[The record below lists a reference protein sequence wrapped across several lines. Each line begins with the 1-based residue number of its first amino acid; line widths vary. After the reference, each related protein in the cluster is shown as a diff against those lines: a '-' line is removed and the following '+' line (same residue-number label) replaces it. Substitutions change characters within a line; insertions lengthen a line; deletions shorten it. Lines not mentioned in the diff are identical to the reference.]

1 MKTVY
6 RVLTA
11 AAIAAVSAGCA
22 KEIADNQQIQSQ
34 EKVAMTFVSNAVST
48 RTSLADDQ
56 TTVVWTA
63 GDRIGIF
70 DDAQGNNPFDIAGI
84 DGSSATFE
92 GEAVPSGTYYGL
104 YPYSETASVSGQV
117 ITTELPSEQTAIP
130 GTFAQNVNLSA
141 AVSDGENELDF
152 QNVCGLVTVEI
163 SSVPEGLTLKSVTLS
178 GLNGEKIAGKV
189 NINMAEGTL
198 AAEAADAETS
208 ASVTLAAADGT
219 ALEAGKYV
227 FAIIP
232 ADFTQ
237 GLKVGLNYDEGTSE
251 ILLKGQ
257 VTVAAGH
264 HRVLP
269 PVESATI
276 GKVKTISTPEGLKAF
291 AEAADSYDADD
302 VVTIDADLDM
312 AGVDIAPFKLNCTLD
327 GRNHKIYNIALGT
340 SLVSILNEGAVL
352 KNVVFGSSDGTSYD
366 GTSELTIDGN
376 PGSLGVVGV
385 NHGTVETVTTFVN
398 IDAVINN
405 STDRV
410 GGVVGTNH
418 GIIKGCT
425 NHGDINVTGKAVN
438 KPWIGGIVGRME
450 SGCIGVENCIN
461 TGDITVDNSMVQ
473 TASGIAGI
481 LQGGN
486 ITGCDNSGN
495 ITVKS
500 SELWSYFSGIV
511 SFVQIYADTPTEV
524 SDCHNTGNFEVSGAG
539 ARGLGGIAAFMHA
552 SSGQPLFI
560 SDCTNKGSLTVTGL
574 YNTSKTPLGVGGIF
588 GFSDYIQSVK
598 NEIRNCDNTGDIL
611 LEEVVFTNEYLNNL
625 PSAGGILGRA
635 TASMEISGC
644 TNGGDV
650 KSAVPAG
657 HLGGIAGLAG
667 NNISV
672 SGNENS
678 GAVTL
683 DLSTG
688 TYDLGSTQIG
698 VAGLVGVVTGSGST
712 VSGNTNSGN
721 VTVTAAGSG
730 TIEADGVVAIPGS
743 AAVSAD
749 NVNTGTVTE

>member
-70 DDAQGNNPFDIAGI
+70 DEAQGNNPFDIAGI

-117 ITTELPSEQTAIP
+117 ITTELPSEQIAIP

-208 ASVTLAAADGT
+208 ASVTLAAADGA

-232 ADFTQ
+232 ADFTH

-251 ILLKGQ
+251 ILLNGQ

-312 AGVDIAPFKLNCTLD
+312 TGVDIAPFELNCTLD

-352 KNVVFGSSDGTSYD
+352 KNAVFGSSDGTSYD
-366 GTSELTIDGN
+366 GTSELTVDGD

-385 NHGTVETVTTFVN
+385 NHGTVENVITFVN
-398 IDAVINN
+398 IDAVINGRA
-405 STDRV
+405 DRV
-410 GGVVGTNH
+410 GGVVGTSH

-425 NHGDINVTGKAVN
+425 NHGDISVTGKAGS

-450 SGCIGVENCIN
+450 SGCTGVEDCVN
-461 TGDITVDNSMVQ
+461 TGDITVDNSMAQ

-481 LQGGN
+481 LYGGN
-486 ITGCDNSGN
+486 IIGCDNSGN
-495 ITVKS
+495 ITVLS

-511 SFVQIYADTPTEV
+511 SFVQILDNAPTTV

-539 ARGLGGIAAFMHA
+539 ARGLGGIAAFMHG
-552 SSGQPLFI
+552 SSGQPLLI
-560 SDCTNKGSLTVTGL
+560 SDCTNEGSLTVTGL

-588 GFSDYIQSVK
+588 GFSDYNQSVK
-598 NEIRNCDNTGDIL
+598 NEIRNCENTGDIL
-611 LEEVVFTNEYLNNL
+611 LEEVVFTDGYLNNL

-657 HLGGIAGLAG
+657 HIGGIAGLAG

-730 TIEADGVVAIPGS
+730 TIEADGVVAISGS
-743 AAVSAD
+743 AAVSD
-749 NVNTGTVTE
+749 NANTGTVTGK

>member
-117 ITTELPSEQTAIP
+117 ITTELPAEQTAIP

-208 ASVTLAAADGT
+208 ASVTLAAADGA

-232 ADFTQ
+232 VDFTH

-251 ILLKGQ
+251 ILLNGQ

-312 AGVDIAPFKLNCTLD
+312 TGVDIAPFELNCTLD

-552 SSGQPLFI
+552 SSGQPLLI
-560 SDCTNKGSLTVTGL
+560 SDCTNKGSLTVKGL

-588 GFSDYIQSVK
+588 GFSDYNKSVK
-598 NEIRNCDNTGDIL
+598 NEIKNCENTGDIL
-611 LEEVVFTNEYLNNL
+611 LEEVVFTDGYLNNL

-743 AAVSAD
+743 AAVSD
-749 NVNTGTVTE
+749 NGNTGTVTE

>member
-117 ITTELPSEQTAIP
+117 ITTELPAEQTAIP

-208 ASVTLAAADGT
+208 ASVTLAAADGA

-232 ADFTQ
+232 VDFTH

-251 ILLKGQ
+251 ILLNGQ

-312 AGVDIAPFKLNCTLD
+312 TGVDIAPFELNCTLD

-552 SSGQPLFI
+552 SSGQPLLI
-560 SDCTNKGSLTVTGL
+560 SDCTNKGSLTVKGL

-588 GFSDYIQSVK
+588 GFSDYNKSVK
-598 NEIRNCDNTGDIL
+598 NEIKNCENTGDIL
-611 LEEVVFTNEYLNNL
+611 LEEVVFTDGYLNNL

-743 AAVSAD
+743 AAVSD

>member
-163 SSVPEGLTLKSVTLS
+163 SSVPKGLTLKSVTLS

-189 NINMAEGTL
+189 NINMAAETL

-208 ASVTLAAADGT
+208 ASVTLAAAGGA

-312 AGVDIAPFKLNCTLD
+312 TGVDIAPFELNCTLD

-352 KNVVFGSSDGTSYD
+352 KNAVFGSSDGTSYD

-376 PGSLGVVGV
+376 PGSIGVVGV

-425 NHGDINVTGKAVN
+425 NHGDINVTGEAVN

-539 ARGLGGIAAFMHA
+539 ARGLGGIAAFMHNG
-552 SSGQPLFI
+552 SEQPLLI
-560 SDCTNKGSLTVTGL
+560 SGCTNEGSLTVTGL

-588 GFSDYIQSVK
+588 GFSDYNKSVK
-598 NEIRNCDNTGDIL
+598 NQIRNCENTGDIL
-611 LEEVVFTNEYLNNL
+611 LEEVVFTDEYLNNL

-657 HLGGIAGLAG
+657 HIGGIAGLAG

-683 DLSTG
+683 NLSTG

-712 VSGNTNSGN
+712 VAGNTNSGN

-743 AAVSAD
+743 AAVSGNA
-749 NVNTGTVTE
+749 NTGTVTE

>member
-291 AEAADSYDADD
+291 AKAAGSYDADD

-312 AGVDIAPFKLNCTLD
+312 AGVDIAPFELNCTLD

-352 KNVVFGSSDGTSYD
+352 KNAVFGSSDGTSYD
-366 GTSELTIDGN
+366 GTSELTIDGD
-376 PGSLGVVGV
+376 PGSIGVVGV
-385 NHGTVETVTTFVN
+385 NHGTVENVTTFVN
-398 IDAVINN
+398 IDAVINGHA
-405 STDRV
+405 DRV

-425 NHGDINVTGKAVN
+425 NHGDINVTGEAVN

-450 SGCIGVENCIN
+450 SGCIGVENCVN

-511 SFVQIYADTPTEV
+511 SFVQIYADRPTEV

-539 ARGLGGIAAFMHA
+539 ARGLGGIAAFMHNG
-552 SSGQPLFI
+552 SKQPLLI
-560 SDCTNKGSLTVTGL
+560 SGCTNEGSLTVTGL

-588 GFSDYIQSVK
+588 GFSDYKESVK
-598 NEIRNCDNTGDIL
+598 NEIRNCENTGDIL
-611 LEEVVFTNEYLNNL
+611 LEEVVFTDGYLNNL

-657 HLGGIAGLAG
+657 HIGGIAGLAG

-712 VSGNTNSGN
+712 IAGNTNSGN

-730 TIEADGVVAIPGS
+730 TIEADGEVAIPGS
-743 AAVSAD
+743 AAVSD
-749 NVNTGTVTE
+749 NDNTGTVKE

>member
-70 DDAQGNNPFDIAGI
+70 DEAQGNNPFDIAGI

-189 NINMAEGTL
+189 NINMAAGTL

-208 ASVTLAAADGT
+208 ASVTLAAADGA

-251 ILLKGQ
+251 ILLNGQ

-312 AGVDIAPFKLNCTLD
+312 TGVDIAPFELNCTLD

-352 KNVVFGSSDGTSYD
+352 KNAVFGSSDGTSYD
-366 GTSELTIDGN
+366 GTSELTVDGD

-385 NHGTVETVTTFVN
+385 NHGTVESVITFVN
-398 IDAVINN
+398 IDAVINGRA
-405 STDRV
+405 DRV

-425 NHGDINVTGKAVN
+425 NHGDISVTGKAVN
-438 KPWIGGIVGRME
+438 KPWIGGIVGRMD
-450 SGCIGVENCIN
+450 SGCTGVEDCVN
-461 TGDITVDNSMVQ
+461 TGDITVDNSMAQ

-481 LQGGN
+481 LYGGN

-495 ITVKS
+495 ITVLS

-511 SFVQIYADTPTEV
+511 SFVQILDNAPTEV

-539 ARGLGGIAAFMHA
+539 TRGLGGIVAFMHG
-552 SSGQPLFI
+552 SSGQPLLI
-560 SDCTNKGSLTVTGL
+560 SGCTNKGNLTVTGL

-588 GFSDYIQSVK
+588 GFSDYNKSVK

-657 HLGGIAGLAG
+657 HLGGIAGLTG

-672 SGNENS
+672 SSNENS

-743 AAVSAD
+743 AAVSGNA
-749 NVNTGTVTE
+749 NTGTVTE

>member
-208 ASVTLAAADGT
+208 ASVTLAAADGA

-312 AGVDIAPFKLNCTLD
+312 TGVDIAPFELNCTLD

-352 KNVVFGSSDGTSYD
+352 KNAVFGSSDGTSYD

-376 PGSLGVVGV
+376 PGSIGVVGV

-539 ARGLGGIAAFMHA
+539 ARGLGGIAAFMHNG
-552 SSGQPLFI
+552 SKQPLLI
-560 SDCTNKGSLTVTGL
+560 SGCTNKGSLTVTGL

-588 GFSDYIQSVK
+588 GFSDYNQSVK
-598 NEIRNCDNTGDIL
+598 NEIKNCENTGDIL
-611 LEEVVFTNEYLNNL
+611 LEEVVFTDGYLNNL

-657 HLGGIAGLAG
+657 HIGGIAGLAG

-698 VAGLVGVVTGSGST
+698 VAGLVGAVTGEGSA

-743 AAVSAD
+743 AAVSD

>member
-117 ITTELPSEQTAIP
+117 ITTELPAEQTAIP

-208 ASVTLAAADGT
+208 ASVTLAAADGA

-232 ADFTQ
+232 VDFTH

-251 ILLKGQ
+251 ILLNGQ

-312 AGVDIAPFKLNCTLD
+312 TGVDIAPFELNCTLD

-552 SSGQPLFI
+552 SSGQPLLI
-560 SDCTNKGSLTVTGL
+560 SDCTNEGSLTVTGL

-588 GFSDYIQSVK
+588 GFSDYNQSVK
-598 NEIRNCDNTGDIL
+598 NEIRNCENTGDIL
-611 LEEVVFTNEYLNNL
+611 LEEVVFTDGYLNNL

-743 AAVSAD
+743 AAVSD

>member
-117 ITTELPSEQTAIP
+117 ITTELPAEQTAIP

-208 ASVTLAAADGT
+208 ASVTLAAADGA

-232 ADFTQ
+232 VDFTH

-251 ILLKGQ
+251 ILLNGQ

-312 AGVDIAPFKLNCTLD
+312 TGVDIAPFELNCTLD

-552 SSGQPLFI
+552 SSGQPLLI
-560 SDCTNKGSLTVTGL
+560 SDCTNEGSLTVTGL

-588 GFSDYIQSVK
+588 GFSDYNQSVK
-598 NEIRNCDNTGDIL
+598 NEIRNCENTGDIL
-611 LEEVVFTNEYLNNL
+611 LEEVVFTDGYLNNL

-698 VAGLVGVVTGSGST
+698 VAGLVGAVTGEGSA

-721 VTVTAAGSG
+721 VAVTANASVKVN
-730 TIEADGVVAIPGS
+730 IDGAVAIPGS
-743 AAVSAD
+743 ATVSD
-749 NVNTGTVTE
+749 NANTGTVTGK

>member
-208 ASVTLAAADGT
+208 ASVTLAAADGV

-302 VVTIDADLDM
+302 VVTVDADLDM
-312 AGVDIAPFKLNCTLD
+312 TGVDIAPFELNCTLD

-352 KNVVFGSSDGTSYD
+352 KNAVFGSSDGTSYD
-366 GTSELTIDGN
+366 GTSELTVDGD

-385 NHGTVETVTTFVN
+385 NHGTVENVITFVN
-398 IDAVINN
+398 IDAVINGRA
-405 STDRV
+405 DRV
-410 GGVVGTNH
+410 GGVVGTSH

-425 NHGDINVTGKAVN
+425 NHGDISVTGNAVN
-438 KPWIGGIVGRME
+438 KPWIGGIVGRMD
-450 SGCIGVENCIN
+450 SGCTGVEDCVN
-461 TGDITVDNSMVQ
+461 TGDITVDNIRAQ

-481 LQGGN
+481 LYGGN

-495 ITVKS
+495 ITVTS
-500 SELWSYFSGIV
+500 SEAWSYFSGIV
-511 SFVQIYADTPTEV
+511 SFVQILDNAPTEV
-524 SDCHNTGNFEVSGAG
+524 SDCPNTGNFEVSGAG
-539 ARGLGGIAAFMHA
+539 ARGLGGIAAFMHG
-552 SSGQPLFI
+552 SSGQPLLI
-560 SDCTNKGSLTVTGL
+560 SDCTNEGSLTVTGL
-574 YNTSKTPLGVGGIF
+574 YNTSETPLGVGGIF
-588 GFSDYIQSVK
+588 GFSDYNKSVK
-598 NEIRNCDNTGDIL
+598 NEITNCENTGDIL
-611 LEEVVFTNEYLNNL
+611 LEEVVFTDGYLNNL

-657 HLGGIAGLAG
+657 HIGGIAGLAG

-743 AAVSAD
+743 AAVSD